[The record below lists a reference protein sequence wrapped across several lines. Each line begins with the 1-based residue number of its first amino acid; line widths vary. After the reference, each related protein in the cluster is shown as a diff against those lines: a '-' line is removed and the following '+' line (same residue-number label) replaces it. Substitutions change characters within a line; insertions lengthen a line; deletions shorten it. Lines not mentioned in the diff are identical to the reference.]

1 MSSSDGPRG
10 AGTNAG
16 AGSNPGA
23 GKNAGAG
30 SNPGAG
36 SNAGAGSNTE
46 RRVGPLNLAAY
57 GIGDLYG
64 GGSFLLIGMLFL
76 FFLTEVV
83 GLSPALAGVVFAI
96 GKVWDAVTDPLMGYI
111 SDRTRSR
118 FGRRRVYFLIGIVP
132 ILISFSA
139 LWAPIPAGS
148 QAGLFIYYSLAY
160 MLFSTVFTMVMVP
173 YSALNAEMSKD
184 YTVRTR
190 LSGTRI
196 VFSQISALLAGTV
209 PTLIINAVG
218 GDQGLGYLVMGI
230 GFAAVYALVWLPVF
244 FGTWE
249 LPQESST
256 AGVASPGAGSG
267 QAGEAGSQAAGT
279 TGATGVLDVFRQFGR
294 IFRNR
299 SFRIHVGMYICSY
312 TAVDILMALFAY
324 YITYY
329 IGRQELYSVAM
340 GSLLLTQ
347 ILMLPVYVAVSN
359 RWGKGRAFVIGLSVW
374 VVGLLA
380 SLALSQSSPVIVI
393 AAVCVVIGAGV
404 SAGIM
409 VPWAILP
416 SVIDVDEYIYG
427 VRRAGVYSGAM
438 TLIRKAVQGVIAL
451 PLIGVVL
458 ELIGFAP
465 GVQVPAAALTGLRI
479 FFVIGPA
486 VLIVLG
492 VAVGLRFPITP
503 KRHAILREELERRRN
518 GGAPEDMPAETK
530 EVCYLLSGSELGS
543 PSQLSPAAGA
553 GSAPTREG

>member
-1 MSSSDGPRG
+1 MSD
-10 AGTNAG
+10 
-16 AGSNPGA
+16 
-23 GKNAGAG
+23 
-30 SNPGAG
+30 
-36 SNAGAGSNTE
+36 TE

-57 GIGDLYG
+57 GLGDLYG

-111 SDRTRSR
+111 SDRTKSR

-132 ILISFSA
+132 ILISFAA
-139 LWAPIPAGS
+139 LWMPIPAGS
-148 QAGLFIYYSLAY
+148 QLGLFIYYSLAY
-160 MLFSTVFTMVMVP
+160 MLFSTVFTTVMVP

-218 GDQGLGYLVMGI
+218 GDQGLGYMVMGI
-230 GFAAVYALVWLPVF
+230 AFAAVYALVWLPVY

-256 AGVASPGAGSG
+256 AGES
-267 QAGEAGSQAAGT
+267 
-279 TGATGVLDVFRQFGR
+279 GATGVLDVFRQFKR

-299 SFRIHVGMYICSY
+299 SFRIHVGMYVCSY
-312 TAVDILMALFAY
+312 TAVDVLMALFAY

-347 ILMLPVYVAVSN
+347 ILMLPVYVAISN
-359 RWGKGRAFVIGLSVW
+359 RWGKGRAFVIGLSLW

-380 SLALSQSSPVIVI
+380 SLALSATSPVVVI

-416 SVIDVDEYIYG
+416 SVIDVDEYIFG
-427 VRRAGVYSGAM
+427 MRRAGVYAGAM

-465 GVQVPAAALTGLRI
+465 GVEVPAAALTGLRI
-479 FFVIGPA
+479 FFVIGPS

-492 VAVGLRFPITP
+492 VLVGLRFPITP
-503 KRHAILREELERRRN
+503 KRHAILRQELERRRD
-518 GGAPEDMPAETK
+518 GGEPAEMPVETK
-530 EVCYLLSGSELGS
+530 EVCYLLSGSEWGA
-543 PSQLSPAAGA
+543 PSKL
-553 GSAPTREG
+553 EG

>member
-1 MSSSDGPRG
+1 MSATGNGIR
-10 AGTNAG
+10 
-16 AGSNPGA
+16 
-23 GKNAGAG
+23 
-30 SNPGAG
+30 
-36 SNAGAGSNTE
+36 E
-46 RRVGPLNLAAY
+46 RRVGPLNLMAY

-83 GLSPALAGVVFAI
+83 GMSPALAGVVFAI

-111 SDRTRSR
+111 SDRTKSR
-118 FGRRRVYFLIGIVP
+118 FGRRRVYFLIGIIP
-132 ILISFSA
+132 IIVSFAA
-139 LWAPIPAGS
+139 LWMPIARGS

-173 YSALNAEMSKD
+173 YSALNAEMSRD
-184 YTVRTR
+184 YAVRTR

-196 VFSQISALLAGTV
+196 IFSQASALLAGTI

-218 GDQGLGYLVMGI
+218 GDQSIGYLVMGI
-230 GFAAVYALVWLPVF
+230 AFAVLYGVVWLPVF

-249 LPQESST
+249 LPQEST
-256 AGVASPGAGSG
+256 R
-267 QAGEAGSQAAGT
+267 AGT
-279 TGATGVLDVFRQFGR
+279 TGASGPLDVFRQFGR
-294 IFRNR
+294 IFTNR
-299 SFRIHVGMYICSY
+299 SFRIHVAMYIFSY
-312 TAVDILMALFAY
+312 TAVDVLMALFAY

-329 IGRQELYSVAM
+329 IGRQNLYSVAM

-347 ILMLPVYVAVSN
+347 IIMLPVYVAISN
-359 RWGKGRAFVIGLSVW
+359 RWGKGRAYVIGLSIW

-380 SLALSQSSPVIVI
+380 SLSLSGDSSVIAI

-438 TLIRKAVQGVIAL
+438 TLIRKAVQGLLAL

-458 ELIGFAP
+458 EVIGFAP
-465 GVQVPAAALTGLRI
+465 GADVPQAALTGLRI
-479 FFVIGPA
+479 FFVIGPS
-486 VLIVLG
+486 VLILFG
-492 VAVGLRFPITP
+492 ILVGLRFPITP
-503 KRHAILREELERRRN
+503 QRHSILRDELERRRQ
-518 GGAPEDMPAETK
+518 GGSPEDMTPETQQ
-530 EVCYLLSGSELGS
+530 VCRLLSGSERGS
-543 PSQLSPAAGA
+543 ESHILPDGDDSGAGSGGGADSGSGPVSGA
-553 GSAPTREG
+553 GSAGGAESGTESTEGRSDER